1 MIQIPVT
8 IQNTYKIHPVWPD
21 DGITISTISPK
32 VVQKFKKR
40 HFTKSP
46 KTPDIWA
53 SFVRKCVNYYI
64 QK

>member
-32 VVQKFKKR
+32 VVQKFK
-40 HFTKSP
+40 
-46 KTPDIWA
+46 
-53 SFVRKCVNYYI
+53 
-64 QK
+64 